1 MMLPKIAWR
10 NIWRSRTRSL
20 VVIGSVVIGIWA
32 LIFLLGFFRGQVN
45 NYISNIIEN
54 ETSHIQIHDSVFKSD
69 FEVRLFIPEAAM
81 IQQKLEES
89 PEIKAV
95 SSRLLI
101 NGMLSSSAAV
111 QGVMVKGVDLA
122 RENEVT
128 RLSDKVIEGSGFE
141 ADKSNQVLVSQRM
154 AAKLKVGLRSK
165 VVLTFQNV
173 QDDISTAAFRIAGIY
188 KTVNRISDELYVFA
202 QIDDMRRLTDI
213 SVEGAHQIA
222 ILVNDF
228 DQTDSIAAGLV
239 QTLAPWKVETY
250 KQISPDLE
258 LFNSQIR
265 INMMIMTVIFMLALI
280 FGIINTMLMA
290 VLERLK
296 ELGMLMA
303 VGMNKLKV
311 FTMVVLETIFIALI
325 GAPIGMLLGYLTTAY
340 LNRVGIDL
348 SRWSKALEEFGM
360 SDLVRPTLDNET
372 LITIAI
378 AVIITAILASIY
390 PAFKAIRLK
399 PVEALRKI

>member
-1 MMLPKIAWR
+1 MLPKIAWR

-32 LIFLLGFFRGQVN
+32 LIFLLGFFRGQVD
-45 NYISNIIEN
+45 NYVSNIIEN
-54 ETSHIQIHDSVFKSD
+54 ETSHIQIHDSVFKTD
-69 FEVRLFIPEAAM
+69 FEVRLFMPDATGIEKNLLQEAG
-81 IQQKLEES
+81 
-89 PEIKAV
+89 IKAV
-95 SSRLLI
+95 TSRLMV
-101 NGMLSSSAAV
+101 NGMLASSAAV
-111 QGVMVKGVDLA
+111 QGVMVKGVDLEK
-122 RENEVT
+122 ENTVT
-128 RLSDKVIEGSGFE
+128 RLSEKIMDGPGFE
-141 ADKSNQVLVSQRM
+141 PDKKNQVLLSQRM
-154 AAKLKVGLRSK
+154 AEKLKVGLRSK

-173 QDDISTAAFRIAGIY
+173 NGDISTAAFRVAGLY
-188 KTVNRISDELYVFA
+188 KTVNRMSDELYVYA
-202 QIDDMRRLTDI
+202 QIDDLRRLTD
-213 SVEGAHQIA
+213 VPLTGAHEIA
-222 ILVNDF
+222 MLVHDF
-228 DQTDSIAAGLV
+228 DQTDIVAAGL
-239 QTLAPWKVETY
+239 QQNLPQWKVETY

-265 INMMIMTVIFMLALI
+265 INMIIMTVIFMLALI

-290 VLERLK
+290 VLERMK

-325 GAPIGMLLGYLTTAY
+325 GAPIGMLLGHFTTVY

-360 SDLVRPTLDNET
+360 SDTVRPNLNTET
-372 LITIAI
+372 FLTIVV
-378 AVIITAILASIY
+378 AVVITAILASIY
-390 PAFKAIRLK
+390 PALKAIRLK

>member
-128 RLSDKVIEGSGFE
+128 RLSTKVIEGTGFE
-141 ADKSNQVLVSQRM
+141 DDKRNQILVSQRM
-154 AAKLKVGLRSK
+154 ATKLKVGLRSK

-173 QDDISTAAFRIAGIY
+173 QGDISTAAFRIAGIY

-202 QIDDMRRLTDI
+202 QIDDLRRLTDI
-213 SVEGAHQIA
+213 PVKGAHEIA

-228 DQTDSIAAGLV
+228 DQTDTIATGLA

-311 FTMVVLETIFIALI
+311 FIMVVLETIFIALI
-325 GAPIGMLLGYLTTAY
+325 GAPIGMLLGYMTTAY

-372 LITIAI
+372 LITIAV